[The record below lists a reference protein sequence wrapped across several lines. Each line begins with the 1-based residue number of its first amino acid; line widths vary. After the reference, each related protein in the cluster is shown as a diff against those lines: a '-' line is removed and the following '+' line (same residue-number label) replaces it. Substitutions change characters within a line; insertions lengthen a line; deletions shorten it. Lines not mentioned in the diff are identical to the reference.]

1 MFWLPCNR
9 RLQKWWA
16 FVGVW
21 REWAS
26 SAGAV
31 RPFASCSHSS
41 ESFSSF
47 FYFIVVIIVV
57 LFFYYG
63 IFQVVLHHMYSQNL
77 MSVQVRPLRAFWKC
91 IHSLIVIY
99 NWDTW
104 YIDEDPG
111 TSVTDPELPTS
122 SSGSSVDM
130 RELQNSC
137 RSQCKLPASFSPP
150 SFISHILSSF
160 LVSLDRLMAALP
172 DAPVHFETRH
182 W

>member
-1 MFWLPCNR
+1 MSVCGSME
-9 RLQKWWA
+9 
-16 FVGVW
+16 GVSVICW
-21 REWAS
+21 SR
-26 SAGAV
+26 
-31 RPFASCSHSS
+31 CSHSS

-57 LFFYYG
+57 LFFLLWYLSSCPASY
-63 IFQVVLHHMYSQNL
+63 
-77 MSVQVRPLRAFWKC
+77 VQSESHECSGEATKGFLKC